1 VVASSSSLAS
11 SRRVVWSRFVPF
23 VFVGGGEGRREEFE
37 EGPLRE
43 KERDVIVL
51 GDGLV
56 CKARVSGCD
65 WEVLR
70 IAKLT

>member
-1 VVASSSSLAS
+1 
-11 SRRVVWSRFVPF
+11 VWSRFVPF

-43 KERDVIVL
+43 KES
-51 GDGLV
+51 
-56 CKARVSGCD
+56 ACD

>member
-1 VVASSSSLAS
+1 
-11 SRRVVWSRFVPF
+11 VWLRFVPF

-37 EGPLRE
+37 GPPRE

-56 CKARVSGCD
+56 CKARVSGRD